1 MTPTS
6 AQDDLAFMR
15 ALVER
20 PGNFQRSFGEAYFA
34 AGLCYGVQ
42 MLLHAAQSGG
52 WIADGP
58 TIGLTIGLAPTVV
71 FLALLAWIIH
81 RHRGEA
87 SGGSVVSRAVGAV
100 FAATGLA
107 NLVLICVIGSVA
119 WREQS
124 ITIWLIY
131 PCTVIVL
138 QGMAWLVL
146 YALRRRIWFAVVGL
160 GWFATAIGMGLTV
173 TTPAAFI
180 AISGLGFLAFML
192 VPGLVMMRQAKA
204 A

>member
-42 MLLHAAQSGG
+42 MLLHAAQGAG

-58 TIGLTIGLAPTVV
+58 IGLVIGIGPTVV
-71 FLALLAWIIH
+71 FLVLLAWITY

-87 SGGSVVSRAVGAV
+87 SGGVVSRAVGAM

-124 ITIWLIY
+124 LTIWLIY

-138 QGMAWLVL
+138 QGMAWLVM
-146 YALRRRIWFAVVGL
+146 YALRRKIWFAVVGL
-160 GWFATAIGMGLTV
+160 GWFVTAIGMGLTV
-173 TTPAAFI
+173 ATPPAFI
-180 AISGLGFLAFML
+180 AISGVGFLAFML
-192 VPGLVMMRQAKA
+192 VPGWVMMRQARA

>member
-6 AQDDLAFMR
+6 AQDDLAFMC

-42 MLLHAAQSGG
+42 MLLHAAQGAG
-52 WIADGP
+52 WIAGGP
-58 TIGLTIGLAPTVV
+58 MGLVIGIGPTVV
-71 FLALLAWIIH
+71 FLILLAWIIH

-87 SGGSVVSRAVGAV
+87 SGSVVSRAVGAM
-100 FAATGLA
+100 FGATGLA

-124 ITIWLIY
+124 LTIWLIY

-138 QGMAWLVL
+138 QGMAWLVT
-146 YALRRRIWFAVVGL
+146 YALRRRIWFAIVGL
-160 GWFATAIGMGLTV
+160 GWFVTAIAMGLTV
-173 TTPAAFI
+173 TMPSAFI
-180 AISGLGFLAFML
+180 AITGMGFLAFML
-192 VPGLVMMRQAKA
+192 VPGLVIMSQAKGA
-204 A
+204 

>member
-15 ALVER
+15 SLVER

-42 MLLHAAQSGG
+42 MLLHAAQGAG
-52 WIADGP
+52 WIGDGTISLVIGLGP
-58 TIGLTIGLAPTVV
+58 TAV
-71 FLALLAWIIH
+71 FLVLLAWIIH

-87 SGGSVVSRAVGAV
+87 SGGVVSRAVGAI
-100 FAATGLA
+100 FGATGLA

-124 ITIWLIY
+124 LTIWLIY

-138 QGMAWLVL
+138 QGMAWLVM
-146 YALRRRIWFAVVGL
+146 YALRRKLWFAVVGL
-160 GWFATAIGMGLTV
+160 GWFVTAIGMGLTV
-173 TTPAAFI
+173 TAPLAFI
-180 AISGLGFLAFML
+180 SIGGAGFLAFML